1 MEYENFSDFAEEES
15 EIIEGDKIK
24 IAEVLN
30 QDIIVTNYRILDSKF
45 SNANSECLQL
55 QFQLNE
61 EKRVIFTGSKV
72 LIRQIKKYQEHIPF
86 STTIKKI
93 NKYYSFT

>member
-1 MEYENFSDFAEEES
+1 MKKFSDFAEEEN

-24 IAEVLN
+24 ITEILN
-30 QDIIVTNYRILDSKF
+30 QEITVTEYRMLDSKF
-45 SNANSECLQL
+45 NNANSECLQL

-72 LIRQIKKYQEHIPF
+72 LIKQIEKYSDKIPF
-86 STTIKKI
+86 LTTIKQI